1 MPTTTRPA
9 GQQILTAVGHLI
21 WTTAVVIGA
30 PVALSRFFGW
40 PLPTEMP
47 DWGEVVSTPLQLI
60 DPVVILNTF
69 VCLAWLCWATLMA
82 YVALDVIDTARG
94 VGQRIHR
101 IGPFG
106 TVATKLV
113 GSAVLLASLA
123 RPTVSLAAPAAP
135 APVVHV
141 VDATTFLTPPA
152 SPSPEP
158 GALPSGSLVADLSDS
173 TGPGTR
179 CGARL
184 RGATRRQPLGNR

>member
-1 MPTTTRPA
+1 
-9 GQQILTAVGHLI
+9 
-21 WTTAVVIGA
+21 
-30 PVALSRFFGW
+30 GW
-40 PLPTEMP
+40 PLPTEIP
-47 DWGEVVSTPLQLI
+47 DWSEVASTPLQLI

-82 YVALDVIDTARG
+82 YVALDVVDTARG

-123 RPTVSLAAPAAP
+123 RLTVSLAAPVAP

-141 VDATTFLTPPA
+141 VDPSALPTPPA
-152 SPSPEP
+152 AHP
-158 GALPSGSLVADLSDS
+158 LDSDS
-173 TGPGTR
+173 H
-179 CGARL
+179 
-184 RGATRRQPLGNR
+184 